1 MVLGDAIQ
9 ICILSKA
16 DSFGGGA
23 SKCAEDLSVHLNH
36 AGHTVRHYC
45 YWSGKGYN
53 TLRYPLI
60 GKLNK
65 PVSYFREKLEKR
77 VFGLP
82 EFLPIE
88 LPFLLKK
95 GILDYDILHFHDICS
110 AISPLTVFYLAKRK
124 PVVWTFHDCSA
135 FTGGCLYPMAC
146 EKYKTVCSRCSQ
158 KEWPINSP
166 LTHTALLQR
175 IKKRIFSKTNVT
187 LLAPSEWMA
196 NMASGASVLNRKPLV
211 VNNGVDTGLYQ
222 AIEKKSARKALSI
235 PEHRYVILISAASFD
250 DERKGFT
257 YAVQG
262 IRQISDLTPYVLVM
276 GKVDAKRIHAELG
289 NVDIRRFGYQSDP
302 KIINTIYAAADVFLF
317 ASLADNQ
324 PLSILESF
332 ASGTPV
338 IAFDT
343 GGIPE
348 MIEPASGAVVK
359 QKQIEGLARE
369 LRRFSDKTFS
379 TAMSLSARGLVKEK
393 FGMKLFVDT
402 HITLYRRILAA
413 TK

>member
-1 MVLGDAIQ
+1 MLVDAIR

-23 SKCAEDLSVHLNH
+23 SKCAEDLSVQLDH
-36 AGHTVRHYC
+36 AGHKVRHYC

-53 TLRYPLI
+53 TLRYPMI
-60 GKLNK
+60 GRGRKS
-65 PVSYFREKLEKR
+65 VSFFREKFEKR

-95 GILDYDILHFHDICS
+95 GILSYDILHFHDICS
-110 AISPLTVFYLAKRK
+110 AISPLTVFYLAKAK

-146 EKYKTVCSRCSQ
+146 EKHQTVCSRCGQ
-158 KEWPINSP
+158 KEWPIDSP
-166 LTHTALLQR
+166 STHTALLQR
-175 IKKRIFSKTNVT
+175 IKKHIFSKTNIT
-187 LLAPSEWMA
+187 LLAPSQWIA

-211 VNNGVDTGLYQ
+211 INNGVDTDLFQ
-222 AIEKKSARKALSI
+222 AIEKKSARRALSI

-257 YAVQG
+257 YAVQSIG
-262 IRQISDLTPYVLVM
+262 QISDLKPYILVM
-276 GKVDAKRIHAELG
+276 GKVDAKRIHTELG
-289 NVDIRRFGYQSDP
+289 NVDIRLFGYQCDP
-302 KIINTIYAAADVFLF
+302 NIINTIYAAADVFLF
-317 ASLADNQ
+317 PSLADNQ

-348 MIEPASGAVVK
+348 MIEPASGAIVK
-359 QKQIEGLARE
+359 QKQIEGLVGE
-369 LRRFSDKTFS
+369 LRRFSDKTVS
-379 TAMSLSARGLVKEK
+379 TAMSVSARKLAKKK
-393 FGMKLFVDT
+393 FGMQLFVDN
-402 HITLYRRILAA
+402 HIHLYQKILAA
-413 TK
+413 AK